1 MKTTKEI
8 IENITE
14 MNEKG
19 ITLASL
25 LEIISPSVEIV
36 RGVVLETKEKFEAL
50 SMNQIKQYYMYM
62 QVLEFDID
70 DEVLGIKRLSVVLK
84 NYTLKEY
91 KYV

>member
-8 IENITE
+8 IKNITE
-14 MNEKG
+14 MEEKG

-25 LEIISPSVEIV
+25 LEIVSPSIEMV
-36 RGVVLETKEKFEAL
+36 RGVVLETKEKFESL

-84 NYTLKEY
+84 NLHIKG
-91 KYV
+91 V